1 MKEHVGVLLWIYQQ
15 ERPLNRLD
23 YHAKLEII
31 LKQNMKILLLDLFI
45 LFQLSLFIYDLAS
58 NRVSFTC
65 RLGKL

>member
-31 LKQNMKILLLDLFI
+31 LKQNMKNTSSRSFYFI
-45 LFQLSLFIYDLAS
+45 PTFLIYL
-58 NRVSFTC
+58 
-65 RLGKL
+65 